1 MPEPLSAWSTT
12 LGSLLYASIGLV
24 SRTSNKN
31 FQPNN
36 SYTHTHTHTTVF
48 RGIKGLGKICPF
60 IGEIIAGV
68 GRNVTMLKFRFIR
81 LHHRMRK
88 LNTTKKGS
96 YKNATKN

>member
-1 MPEPLSAWSTT
+1 MMLFWMLVVCGWSTT
-12 LGSLLYASIGLV
+12 HGWLLYASIGLV

-36 SYTHTHTHTTVF
+36 SYTHTHTVF

-68 GRNVTMLKFRFIR
+68 EGNVTMLSSGLYDFTI
-81 LHHRMRK
+81 
-88 LNTTKKGS
+88 GC
-96 YKNATKN
+96 AI